1 MISLVTN
8 YLRQAVH
15 LSFVAFYSRKIN
27 KKKSIILSHFSTLKF
42 LFGPK
47 KPTKTYYKELCR
59 VSCTFPAI
67 NNAYLT
73 AFHANVSIRFF
84 LRCFYTLHAGTE
96 MTPISSLFSRSWY
109 FWPSDKR
116 LNSAD
121 VKWTE
126 QITECLDAVQFSRL
140 TFTKAIH
147 FRLLFLASGLW
158 SPKNGIWWIEMPL
171 FSFFVLLHP

>member
-8 YLRQAVH
+8 CYRQAVH

-84 LRCFYTLHAGTE
+84 LRCFYTLHARYRNDTNFISFQSQL
-96 MTPISSLFSRSWY
+96 MTNGWSLLTWSEQNRSPNVWMLSSSPAWHSRRQSTFAFFSWLQA
-109 FWPSDKR
+109 FDHQKMVSD
-116 LNSAD
+116 
-121 VKWTE
+121 
-126 QITECLDAVQFSRL
+126 
-140 TFTKAIH
+140 
-147 FRLLFLASGLW
+147 G
-158 SPKNGIWWIEMPL
+158 
-171 FSFFVLLHP
+171 